1 MLVCTILLLP
11 QNRFSIL
18 LTVFTIR
25 FITAPKSSLNVTIG
39 RYFAL
44 GLIGLLV
51 FGSISPIWATSD
63 LSVNLSASGNPAQST
78 FKFLESAF
86 IEYPNGGKLKD
97 LLAGKNYTIS
107 FTENSNNT
115 SVQDLMHQ
123 LNTALVRD
131 QKSPVIIS
139 DLIVEYTATLVGDD
153 KSTSIDYNLELIPT
167 LTGYVITK
175 GSGNQPTIIDAAW
188 MGLTLKGPVVIKT
201 AEYGDVEVNNPVSF
215 VKNIAPD
222 AYSVI
227 APKLGDA
234 LNNNLIDASSILQEP
249 IDHWNH
255 LFDPAFIISE
265 TSGFGYKGE
274 KVPITTYA
282 MGQSSISEGKHQP
295 TQNTI
300 DISTDANYQLTTIQH
315 ASSATVNIEGHA
327 ITTSVGGTPAFG
339 TTPQSQ
345 GGDTSS
351 GGFPVGII
359 YGMAAFGA
367 IVAGGV
373 LFWSNKK
380 LKDSANRPKDTRPYR
395 TLEYEDRKHW
405 ADKFDKKS
413 AV

>member
-1 MLVCTILLLP
+1 MD
-11 QNRFSIL
+11 
-18 LTVFTIR
+18 
-25 FITAPKSSLNVTIG
+25 

-44 GLIGLLV
+44 GLIGLLI

-63 LSVNLSASGNPAQST
+63 LSVNLSASGTPAQAS

-123 LNTALVRD
+123 LNTVLVRD
-131 QKSPVIIS
+131 QKSPVIIT
-139 DLIVEYTATLVGDD
+139 DLTVQYTATLAGDD
-153 KSTSIDYNLELIPT
+153 KSTSIDYNLQLIPT
-167 LTGYVITK
+167 LTSYVIKK
-175 GSGNQPTIIDAAW
+175 GASDTDPTIIDAAW
-188 MGLTLKGPVVIKT
+188 MGFALKDPVIIKT
-201 AEYGDVEVNNPVSF
+201 AQYGDVEINTPISF
-215 VKNIAPD
+215 VKKIIPDVYSNIKGTPAE
-222 AYSVI
+222 
-227 APKLGDA
+227 DA
-234 LNNNLIDASSILQEP
+234 LKNNLIDASSILQEP
-249 IDHWNH
+249 LDQWNH

-265 TSGFGYKGE
+265 TSGFGYKGQ
-274 KVPITTYA
+274 KVAITTYT
-282 MGQSSISEGKHQP
+282 MGQSSLGEGTQKP

-300 DISTDANYQLTTIQH
+300 DFSTDTSYQLTTVQH
-315 ASSATVNIEGHA
+315 ASSASVNIEGHA

-339 TTPQSQ
+339 TTPQST

-359 YGMAAFGA
+359 YGMAIFGA
-367 IVAGGV
+367 VVAGGV

-380 LKDSANRPKDTRPYR
+380 LKDSANRPRDSGPAR

>member
-1 MLVCTILLLP
+1 
-11 QNRFSIL
+11 
-18 LTVFTIR
+18 
-25 FITAPKSSLNVTIG
+25 VTIN

-63 LSVNLSASGNPAQST
+63 LTVNLSASGNPTQST

-86 IEYPNGGKLKD
+86 IEYPNDAKLKD

-107 FTENSNNT
+107 FNENSNNT

-131 QKSPVIIS
+131 QKSPVIIT
-139 DLIVEYTATLVGDD
+139 DLTVEYTATLVGDS
-153 KSTSIDYNLELIPT
+153 KSASIDYNLQLIPT
-167 LTGYVITK
+167 LTSYVIKK
-175 GSGNQPTIIDAAW
+175 GANDNDPTIIDAAW
-188 MGLTLKGPVVIKT
+188 MGLTIKDPVTIKT
-201 AEYGDVEVNNPVSF
+201 AQYGDVEINNPVSF
-215 VKNIAPD
+215 VKKVVPDVYSNIQGTKAE
-222 AYSVI
+222 
-227 APKLGDA
+227 DA
-234 LNNNLIDASSILQEP
+234 LKNNLIDASSILQEP
-249 IDHWNH
+249 IDQWNH

-265 TSGFGYKGE
+265 TSGFGYKGQ
-274 KVPITTYA
+274 KVAITTYT
-282 MGQSSISEGKHQP
+282 MGQSSLGEGTQHP
-295 TQNTI
+295 TQITV
-300 DISTDANYQLTTIQH
+300 DFSTDTNYQLTTIQH
-315 ASSATVNIEGHA
+315 ASSASVNIEGHA

-339 TTPQSQ
+339 TTPQST